1 MRKKRIFI
9 ILIELLFI
17 IVGLFVL
24 FKFIFSKKTNDNL
37 NNELIGLWDV
47 DGNTKYQ
54 FDSKGNGKIIVPMSE
69 YEFTYEIKD
78 NVISIDFKNET
89 SIDTKYEFELSE
101 NNLELKDL
109 NQSDVNLKL
118 KKVN

>member
-1 MRKKRIFI
+1 
-9 ILIELLFI
+9 
-17 IVGLFVL
+17 
-24 FKFIFSKKTNDNL
+24 
-37 NNELIGLWDV
+37 
-47 DGNTKYQ
+47 
-54 FDSKGNGKIIVPMSE
+54 MSE